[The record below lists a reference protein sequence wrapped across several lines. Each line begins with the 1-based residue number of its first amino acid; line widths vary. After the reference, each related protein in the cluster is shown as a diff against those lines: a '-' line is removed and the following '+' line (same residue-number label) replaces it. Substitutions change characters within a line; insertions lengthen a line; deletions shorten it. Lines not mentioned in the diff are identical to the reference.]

1 MMRPHSVIAGD
12 NPVRVIDLFVKELYL
27 ARLGFCKTTLS
38 KEGRPLIYQTL
49 LSDWFLLLPGYH
61 VFNNRLNKMHYCLEI
76 LVQSINFKALQQ
88 LELTSEKLIDSMPII
103 VTDKSGSPSEGSST
117 TM

>member
-1 MMRPHSVIAGD
+1 
-12 NPVRVIDLFVKELYL
+12 
-27 ARLGFCKTTLS
+27 
-38 KEGRPLIYQTL
+38 
-49 LSDWFLLLPGYH
+49 
-61 VFNNRLNKMHYCLEI
+61 MHYCLEI